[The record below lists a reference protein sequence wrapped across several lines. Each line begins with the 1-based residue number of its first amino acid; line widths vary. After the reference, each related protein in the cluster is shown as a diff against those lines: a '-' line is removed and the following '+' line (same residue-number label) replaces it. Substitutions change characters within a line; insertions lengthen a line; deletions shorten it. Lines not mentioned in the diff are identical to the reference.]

1 MNLINTGEK
10 KAKRQNMTLQHY
22 REQELKQEH
31 IKLKKN
37 KQTVSSEN
45 NTREDSTIKTKRGRL
60 GQREN

>member
-31 IKLKKN
+31 IKLKKTN
-37 KQTVSSEN
+37 SKLWEQHE
-45 NTREDSTIKTKRGRL
+45 GR
-60 GQREN
+60 QHY